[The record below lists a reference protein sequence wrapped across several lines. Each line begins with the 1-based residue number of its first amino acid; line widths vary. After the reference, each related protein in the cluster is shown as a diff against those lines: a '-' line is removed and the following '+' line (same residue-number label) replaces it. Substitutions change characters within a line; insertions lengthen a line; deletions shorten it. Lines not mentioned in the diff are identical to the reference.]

1 MTQAQ
6 PITRA
11 EGVTTAERYLK
22 RLCDRSFLSMWS
34 YPALYR
40 DQGRTDGRGH
50 GKELCDL
57 LVVFENHV
65 FIFSDK
71 DCSFP
76 NTGNLDL
83 DWRRW
88 YTRAVESSA
97 KQVWGAERWIKEHPD
112 RIYLDRAC
120 TQPFPIDLPDPSVA
134 KFHRIVVAHEVSAR
148 CKKELGGSGSLMI
161 QPDIIGSKHCL
172 PASKGGTPFAIGQID
187 PTKGFVHVLDDTSL
201 NILLKNLN
209 TISDFV
215 SYLTKKE
222 RFILH
227 DPVDFFAAGEEELL
241 AVYLRNLNDKEEH
254 DFIPPK
260 DVQAVVYNEGL
271 WEEFLLTPQRH
282 AQLKADE
289 ISYLWDHLIEKTTKH
304 ALERTQYWSNS
315 GGVRDDE
322 KILRFMAREPRV
334 QRRMLARSL
343 YQLVRDTPKEKFRA
357 ARVVKPSRPEE
368 PCYVFLLLT
377 HPDDKTEEDYR
388 LVRRNLLVSYCYAA
402 KMRFPELA
410 DIVGF
415 ATETGFDIES
425 RSEDVVYFNASGWT
439 EEEQSEASRFANE
452 FQLLEEIREYRNITY
467 EFPLDTLARMK
478 GRDRNKSCPCG
489 SGKKFKHCCLREDH
503 LR

>member
-1 MTQAQ
+1 MRTD
-6 PITRA
+6 
-11 EGVTTAERYLK
+11 GVTTAERYLK
-22 RLCDRSFLSMWS
+22 RLCDHSFLSMWS
-34 YPALYR
+34 YPGLYR
-40 DQGRTDGRGH
+40 DQGRRDGRGH

-57 LVVFENHV
+57 LVVFENHIL
-65 FIFSDK
+65 IFSDK

-83 DWRRW
+83 DWSRW
-88 YTRAVESSA
+88 YTRAVENSA

-120 TQPFPIDLPDPSVA
+120 TQPFPIDLPDPSAA
-134 KFHRIVVAHEVSAR
+134 KFHRIVVAHDASAR

-172 PASKGGTPFAIGQID
+172 PASKGGTHFAIGQID

-201 NILLKNLN
+201 DILMLNLS

-222 RFILH
+222 RFILEN
-227 DPVDFFAAGEEELL
+227 PIEFSAAGEEELL
-241 AVYLRNLNDKEEH
+241 AAYLRNLNDKGEH
-254 DFIPPK
+254 DFIIPG
-260 DVQAVVYNEGL
+260 DVTHVAFLEGL
-271 WEEFLLTPQRH
+271 WDEFLLTPQWQ
-282 AQLKADE
+282 AQIKADK
-289 ISYLWDHLIEKTTKH
+289 ISYLWGDLIEKTTKH
-304 ALERTQYWSNS
+304 ALERTQYWTTSR
-315 GGVRDDE
+315 GIRDDE

-334 QRRMLARSL
+334 RRRMLARSL

-357 ARVVKPSRPEE
+357 ARVIKPTRPEE

-377 HPDDKTEEDYR
+377 RPDDKTEDEYR

-402 KMRFPELA
+402 KIRFPELT

-415 ATETGFDIES
+415 ATETGFDIET

-439 EEEQSEASRFANE
+439 EEEQSEESRFARE
-452 FQLLEEIREYRNITY
+452 FGLLEEIREYRNTTY

-478 GRDRNKSCPCG
+478 GKDRNKPCLCG
-489 SGKKFKHCCLREDH
+489 SGKKFKHCCLREGS